1 MRDYEHMEQNSN
13 SKIKVMRII
22 ARMNVGGPAV
32 QVSGLMRSL
41 NKNDFDHRLFTGDCS
56 ASEADYLETTGAEF
70 EYIKVRG
77 LGRKISF
84 FGDLRAFLR
93 LIRHIRNFQPDI
105 IHTHTSKAG
114 VIGRL
119 ASIFSGVD
127 SIRIH
132 TFHGHLLYGYFG
144 KAKRYGV
151 VLIEKIISHK
161 THYLLAVG
169 AKVRNDLLEVK
180 IGRPEKFGVMPP
192 GLQLNFLPEQQVARK
207 ALEINTSGIVGAF
220 IGRVTQIKRPD
231 RFLDV
236 VEKLSD
242 RNISVAFVV
251 AGEGDLFSE
260 TQNRASESKL
270 PIQFL
275 GWQSNIEQV
284 LAAVDFVILT
294 SDNEGMPLSLIQ
306 AGMASRPVVATN
318 VGSVQE
324 VVEDGYTGIITSTS
338 VNEIALAVESLVL
351 DKGEMVRLGEN
362 ARKVT
367 KEEFSL
373 ERLVLD
379 HENLYRRLL
388 VNRAIF

>member
-1 MRDYEHMEQNSN
+1 MEQNG
-13 SKIKVMRII
+13 KPKVKVMRII

-41 NKNDFDHRLFTGDCS
+41 DKNDFDQRLFTGDCT
-56 ASEADYLETTGAEF
+56 ASEADYLETTEAEF

-77 LGRKISF
+77 LGRKVSF
-84 FGDLRAFLR
+84 FGDLRAFSS

-144 KAKRYGV
+144 KAKRYV
-151 VLIEKIISHK
+151 IVLIEKVISRK
-161 THYLLAVG
+161 THHLLAVG
-169 AKVRNDLLEVK
+169 AKVRSDLLEVK
-180 IGRPEKFGVMPP
+180 IGKPENFSVMPP
-192 GLQLNFLPEQQVARK
+192 GLQINFLPEQQVARK
-207 ALEINTSGIVGAF
+207 ALGINTVGIVGAF

-251 AGEGDLFSE
+251 AGKGDQFIE
-260 TQNRASESKL
+260 TQNRALESKL

-275 GWQSNIEQV
+275 GWQTNIEQV
-284 LAAVDFVILT
+284 LAAVDFVVLT

-306 AGMASRPVVATN
+306 AGMAGRPVVATN

-324 VVEDGYTGIITSTS
+324 VVKDGFTGIVTSTS
-338 VNEIALAVESLVL
+338 VNEIASAVERLIFDGS
-351 DKGEMVRLGEN
+351 EMVRLGEN
-362 ARKVT
+362 ARKVMH
-367 KEEFSL
+367 KEFSL
-373 ERLVLD
+373 ERLVMD

-388 VNRAIF
+388 ISRATSEPKFQA

>member
-1 MRDYEHMEQNSN
+1 MELNNN

-41 NKNDFDHRLFTGDCS
+41 DKNDFDHRLFTGDCS

-70 EYIKVRG
+70 EYLKVRG

-144 KAKRYGV
+144 KAKTCVV

-192 GLQLNFLPEQQVARK
+192 GLQLNFIPEQQVARK
-207 ALEINTSGIVGAF
+207 ALGIDASGIVGAF

-236 VEKLSD
+236 VKKLSD
-242 RNISVAFVV
+242 RNISVSFVV

-260 TQNRASESKL
+260 TQDRASQSKL

-318 VGSVQE
+318 VGSVRE
-324 VVEDGYTGIITSTS
+324 IVEDGYTGVITSVS
-338 VNEIALAVESLVL
+338 VNEIALAVERLVL

>member
-1 MRDYEHMEQNSN
+1 MDFERMEQNGKA
-13 SKIKVMRII
+13 KIKVMRII

-32 QVSGLMRSL
+32 QVSGLMESL
-41 NKNDFDHRLFTGDCS
+41 DKNDFDQRLFTGDCDV
-56 ASEADYLETTGAEF
+56 SEADYLETTGVEF
-70 EYIKVRG
+70 EYFKVRG
-77 LGRKISF
+77 LGRRVSF
-84 FGDLRAFLR
+84 FGDLRAFSSLVR
-93 LIRHIRNFQPDI
+93 QIRNFKPDI

-119 ASIFSGVD
+119 ASIFSGID

-144 KAKRYGV
+144 KVKRGV
-151 VLIEKIISHK
+151 IVLIERVIARK

-169 AKVRNDLLEVK
+169 TKVRSDLLEAR
-180 IGRPEKFGVMPP
+180 IGKLEKFGVMPP
-192 GLQLNFLPEQQVARK
+192 GLRINFLPEKQAARK
-207 ALEINTSGIVGAF
+207 ALGINTTGMVGAF

-236 VEKLSD
+236 VAELSD

-251 AGEGDLFSE
+251 AGKGDQFIE
-260 TQNRASESKL
+260 IQNRASELEL

-284 LAAVDFVILT
+284 LAAVDFVVLT

-306 AGMASRPVVATN
+306 AGVAGRPVVATD

-324 VVEDGYTGIITSTS
+324 VVEDGYTGIVTSMS
-338 VNEIALAVESLVL
+338 VNEITLAVERLLFDRS
-351 DKGEMVRLGEN
+351 EMDRLGEN

-367 KEEFSL
+367 RKAFGL

-388 VNRAIF
+388 VNRTTS

>member
-1 MRDYEHMEQNSN
+1 MEKNGK

-32 QVSGLMRSL
+32 QVSGLMRCL
-41 NKNDFDHRLFTGDCS
+41 DKNDFDHRLFTGDCS
-56 ASEADYLETTGAEF
+56 VSEADYLEASGADF
-70 EYIKVRG
+70 EYYKVGG

-84 FGDLRAFLR
+84 FGDLRAFSSLV
-93 LIRHIRNFQPDI
+93 RHIRNFQPDI

-144 KAKRYGV
+144 KVKRRGV
-151 VLIEKIISHK
+151 VIIEKMISQK

-169 AKVRNDLLEVK
+169 AKVRDDLLEVK

-192 GLQLNFLPEQQVARK
+192 GLQLNFLPEQKVARK
-207 ALEINTSGIVGAF
+207 ALGIDTSGIVGAF

-242 RNISVAFVV
+242 RNIPVAFVV

-260 TQNRASESKL
+260 TQNRASGSKL
-270 PIQFL
+270 PVQFL
-275 GWQSNIEQV
+275 GWQSDVEQV

-324 VVEDGYTGIITSTS
+324 VVEDGHTGVITSMS
-338 VNEIALAVESLVL
+338 VNEIALAVERLVF
-351 DKGEMVRLGEN
+351 DRGEMVRLGEN
-362 ARKVT
+362 ARKMT
-367 KEEFSL
+367 EKEFSL

-379 HENLYRRLL
+379 HDNLYRRLL
-388 VNRAIF
+388 VNRAIS